1 MWFRFSLI
9 IIFINKGNDPNYF
22 NFLLKVLLPSKF
34 IAKEHLSTPKMA
46 TEKTKPLEIWPKQ
59 ITHHFAKQA
68 LWDSRARP
76 QNR

>member
-1 MWFRFSLI
+1 MWFRSSLI
-9 IIFINKGNDPNYF
+9 IIFINKANDPNYF
-22 NFLLKVLLPSKF
+22 HFLLKVLLPSKF
-34 IAKEHLSTPKMA
+34 IAKKHLSTHKMA

-59 ITHHFAKQA
+59 IPHHFAKQA

>member
-9 IIFINKGNDPNYF
+9 IIFINMGNDPNYF
-22 NFLLKVLLPSKF
+22 HFLLKVLLPSKF
-34 IAKEHLSTPKMA
+34 IAKKHLSTPKMA

-68 LWDSRARP
+68 LWDSRVRP
-76 QNR
+76 QNQ

>member
-9 IIFINKGNDPNYF
+9 IIFINKANDPNYF
-22 NFLLKVLLPSKF
+22 HFLLKVLLPSKF
-34 IAKEHLSTPKMA
+34 IAKKHLSTPKMA
-46 TEKTKPLEIWPKQ
+46 TEKTKPLEILPKQ
-59 ITHHFAKQA
+59 ITDHFAKQA

>member
-1 MWFRFSLI
+1 MWFRSSLI
-9 IIFINKGNDPNYF
+9 IIFINKANDPNYF
-22 NFLLKVLLPSKF
+22 QFLLKVLLPSKF
-34 IAKEHLSTPKMA
+34 IAKKHLS

-68 LWDSRARP
+68 LWDSRSRP